1 MDLRNGIKRRPGG
14 ESESSCM
21 TTRYS
26 SLGIPR
32 HLKEREFR
40 TWKFLACTGLCLKV
54 FGFWVWCRSI
64 FRGIWVSFC
73 AFKHNSWGF
82 MTGFL
87 ILMSLSSG
95 GSLEECSDLLIWWCH
110 GKALHDEPSLSLSN
124 SHFSE
129 AFLVVNY

>member
-1 MDLRNGIKRRPGG
+1 MELRGG
-14 ESESSCM
+14 QEGKVNPLVWLPDTAVWEF
-21 TTRYS
+21 
-26 SLGIPR
+26 LE

-54 FGFWVWCRSI
+54 FGFCIWCRSI